1 MKLVPVI
8 VTSVPLEP
16 VIGLN
21 DDTLGRNENSAIKV
35 ELLPAL
41 LVTTTAQVW
50 VLGGDWTCG
59 ALVQIKRSV
68 ATVND

>member
-8 VTSVPLEP
+8 ATSVPLEP
-16 VIGLN
+16 VIGLS

-35 ELLPAL
+35 ELPPAL
-41 LVTTTAQVW
+41 VVTTMSQVW
-50 VLGGDWTCG
+50 VLGGDGTCG
-59 ALVQIKRSV
+59 AVVQIKRSL

>member
-21 DDTLGRNENSAIKV
+21 DDTLGRNENS
-35 ELLPAL
+35 ELKLELPPAL
-41 LVTTTAQVW
+41 LAITTSQVC
-50 VLGGDWTCG
+50 VLGGDGTCG
-59 ALVQIKRSV
+59 AVVRIKLSL
-68 ATVND
+68 ATVNG